1 MEGPHVS
8 NRFANTHRRQ
18 MRPVTPVARATRG
31 TAGVAFAATFV
42 LTGSTGALADG
53 TTQADAAAESTNVI
67 APVTA
72 PAVTI
77 PVAQKHDDSAFGVFA
92 ASAATL
98 KPKAPVVEVEE
109 PEALNDRDEDES
121 DNREEDSRE
130 TEENSRETNETE
142 ERSSD
147 RREERANDESEDNDN
162 SEDTSDRKKHEKKS
176 EERDNENEEAPSS
189 SAATGSIFSTAK
201 RGIGVRYVFGGS
213 SPSGWD
219 CSGFTS
225 WVYRQHGIHLP
236 HSAGAQA
243 RMGKRISRSE
253 ARPGDL
259 AYYPGHVGIYA
270 GNGMILDAGN
280 SAKNTSIRKLWNA
293 NWSFYRIAD

>member
-109 PEALNDRDEDES
+109 SEALNDRDENES

-130 TEENSRETNETE
+130 TNETE
-142 ERSSD
+142 ERRSD
-147 RREERANDESEDNDN
+147 RREERANDESEDTDN
-162 SEDTSDRKKHEKKS
+162 SEDTSDRKKREKKS
-176 EERDNENEEAPSS
+176 EERDNETEEASSS

-225 WVYRQHGIHLP
+225 WVYRQHGIYLP

-243 RMGKRISRSE
+243 RMGKRVSRSE

>member
-130 TEENSRETNETE
+130 TNETE
-142 ERSSD
+142 ERRSD
-147 RREERANDESEDNDN
+147 RREERANDESEDTDN
-162 SEDTSDRKKHEKKS
+162 SEDTSDRKKREKKS
-176 EERDNENEEAPSS
+176 EERDNETEEAPSS

>member
-31 TAGVAFAATFV
+31 TAAVAFAATFV

-109 PEALNDRDEDES
+109 SEALNDRDEDES
-121 DNREEDSRE
+121 DNREED
-130 TEENSRETNETE
+130 SRETNETE

-147 RREERANDESEDNDN
+147 RREERANDESEDTDN
-162 SEDTSDRKKHEKKS
+162 SEDTSDRKKREKKS
-176 EERDNENEEAPSS
+176 EERDNETEEASSS

-225 WVYRQHGIHLP
+225 WVYRQHGIYLP

-243 RMGKRISRSE
+243 RMGKRVSRSE

>member
-109 PEALNDRDEDES
+109 SEALNDRDEDES
-121 DNREEDSRE
+121 DNREED
-130 TEENSRETNETE
+130 SRETNETE

-147 RREERANDESEDNDN
+147 RREERANDESEDTDN
-162 SEDTSDRKKHEKKS
+162 SEDTSDRKKREKKS
-176 EERDNENEEAPSS
+176 EERDNETEETPSS

-225 WVYRQHGIHLP
+225 WVYRQHGIYLP

-243 RMGKRISRSE
+243 RMGKRVSRSE

>member
-121 DNREEDSRE
+121 ENREED
-130 TEENSRETNETE
+130 SRETNETE
-142 ERSSD
+142 ERRSD
-147 RREERANDESEDNDN
+147 RREERANDESEDTDN
-162 SEDTSDRKKHEKKS
+162 SEDTSDRKKREKKS
-176 EERDNENEEAPSS
+176 EERDNETEEASSS

-225 WVYRQHGIHLP
+225 WVYRQHGIYLP

-243 RMGKRISRSE
+243 RMGKRVSRSE

>member
-1 MEGPHVS
+1 
-8 NRFANTHRRQ
+8 

-130 TEENSRETNETE
+130 TNEIE
-142 ERSSD
+142 ERRSD

-162 SEDTSDRKKHEKKS
+162 SEDTSDRKKREKKS
-176 EERDNENEEAPSS
+176 GERDNETEEASSS

>member
-53 TTQADAAAESTNVI
+53 TTQADAAAESTNLI

-130 TEENSRETNETE
+130 TNETE

-162 SEDTSDRKKHEKKS
+162 SEDTSDRKKREKKS
-176 EERDNENEEAPSS
+176 EERDNENEEASSS

>member
-98 KPKAPVVEVEE
+98 EPKAPVVEVEE

-130 TEENSRETNETE
+130 TNETE
-142 ERSSD
+142 ERRSD
-147 RREERANDESEDNDN
+147 RREERANDESEDND
-162 SEDTSDRKKHEKKS
+162 TSDRKKREKKS
-176 EERDNENEEAPSS
+176 EQRDDETEEASSS

>member
-53 TTQADAAAESTNVI
+53 TTQADAAAESTSVI

-130 TEENSRETNETE
+130 TNETE
-142 ERSSD
+142 ERRSD

-162 SEDTSDRKKHEKKS
+162 SEDTSDRKKREKKS
-176 EERDNENEEAPSS
+176 EERDNETEEASSS
-189 SAATGSIFSTAK
+189 SAATSSIFSTAK

-243 RMGKRISRSE
+243 RMGKRVSRSE

-293 NWSFYRIAD
+293 NWSFYRIVD

>member
-130 TEENSRETNETE
+130 TNETE
-142 ERSSD
+142 ERRSD

-162 SEDTSDRKKHEKKS
+162 SEDTSDRKKREKKS
-176 EERDNENEEAPSS
+176 EERDNETEEASSS

-243 RMGKRISRSE
+243 RMGKRVSRSE

-293 NWSFYRIAD
+293 NWSFYRIVD

>member
-8 NRFANTHRRQ
+8 NRLANTHRRQ

-77 PVAQKHDDSAFGVFA
+77 PVAQKHEDSAFGVFA

-121 DNREEDSRE
+121 ENREED
-130 TEENSRETNETE
+130 SRETNETE
-142 ERSSD
+142 ERRSD
-147 RREERANDESEDNDN
+147 RREERANEESEDNDN
-162 SEDTSDRKKHEKKS
+162 SEDTSDRKKREKKS
-176 EERDNENEEAPSS
+176 EERVNETEEASSS

>member
-121 DNREEDSRE
+121 GNREEDSRE
-130 TEENSRETNETE
+130 TNEAE
-142 ERSSD
+142 ERRSD
-147 RREERANDESEDNDN
+147 RNEERASEESENNDN
-162 SEDTSDRKKHEKKS
+162 SENASNSEKKKRENKS
-176 EERDNENEEAPSS
+176 EQRDGETEEVPSS
-189 SAATGSIFSTAK
+189 SAATSSIFATAK
-201 RGIGVRYVFGGS
+201 RGIGVPYVFGGGS
-213 SPSGWD
+213 TSGWD

-225 WVYRQHGIHLP
+225 WVYRQHGISLP
-236 HSAGAQA
+236 HSARAQV

-259 AYYPGHVGIYA
+259 VYHPGHVGIYA

-280 SAKNTSIRKLWNA
+280 KAKGTSIRKLWNA
-293 NWSFYRIAD
+293 NWSFYRIVD

>member
-72 PAVTI
+72 PAVAI

-98 KPKAPVVEVEE
+98 EPKAPVVEVEE

-130 TEENSRETNETE
+130 TNETE
-142 ERSSD
+142 ERRSD

-162 SEDTSDRKKHEKKS
+162 SEDTSDHKKREKKS
-176 EERDNENEEAPSS
+176 EKRDDETEEASSS

>member
-8 NRFANTHRRQ
+8 NRLANTHRRQ

-53 TTQADAAAESTNVI
+53 TTQADAAAESTNVV

-77 PVAQKHDDSAFGVFA
+77 PVAQKHEDSAFGVFA

-130 TEENSRETNETE
+130 TNETE
-142 ERSSD
+142 ERRSD

-162 SEDTSDRKKHEKKS
+162 SEDTSDRKKREKKS
-176 EERDNENEEAPSS
+176 EERDNETEEASSS

>member
-8 NRFANTHRRQ
+8 NRLANTHRRQ

-53 TTQADAAAESTNVI
+53 TTQADAAAESTNVV

-77 PVAQKHDDSAFGVFA
+77 PVAQKHEDSAFGVFA

-130 TEENSRETNETE
+130 TNETE
-142 ERSSD
+142 ERRSD

-162 SEDTSDRKKHEKKS
+162 SEDTSDRKKREKKS
-176 EERDNENEEAPSS
+176 EERVNETEEASSS

>member
-8 NRFANTHRRQ
+8 NRLANTHRRQ

-77 PVAQKHDDSAFGVFA
+77 PVAQKHEDSAFGVFA

-98 KPKAPVVEVEE
+98 EPKAPVVEVEE

-121 DNREEDSRE
+121 ENREEG
-130 TEENSRETNETE
+130 SRETNETE
-142 ERSSD
+142 ERRSD
-147 RREERANDESEDNDN
+147 RREERANDESEDTDN
-162 SEDTSDRKKHEKKS
+162 SEDTSDRKKREKKS
-176 EERDNENEEAPSS
+176 EERDNETEEASSS

-225 WVYRQHGIHLP
+225 WVYRQHGIYLP

-243 RMGKRISRSE
+243 RMGKRVSRSE

>member
-130 TEENSRETNETE
+130 TNETE
-142 ERSSD
+142 ERRSD

-162 SEDTSDRKKHEKKS
+162 SEDTSDRKKREKKS
-176 EERDNENEEAPSS
+176 EERDNETEEASSS

-225 WVYRQHGIHLP
+225 WVYRQHGIYLP

-243 RMGKRISRSE
+243 RMGKRVSRSE

>member
-1 MEGPHVS
+1 M
-8 NRFANTHRRQ
+8 
-18 MRPVTPVARATRG
+18 
-31 TAGVAFAATFV
+31 
-42 LTGSTGALADG
+42 
-53 TTQADAAAESTNVI
+53 
-67 APVTA
+67 
-72 PAVTI
+72 
-77 PVAQKHDDSAFGVFA
+77 
-92 ASAATL
+92 
-98 KPKAPVVEVEE
+98 
-109 PEALNDRDEDES
+109 
-121 DNREEDSRE
+121 
-130 TEENSRETNETE
+130 
-142 ERSSD
+142 
-147 RREERANDESEDNDN
+147 
-162 SEDTSDRKKHEKKS
+162 
-176 EERDNENEEAPSS
+176 
-189 SAATGSIFSTAK
+189 
-201 RGIGVRYVFGGS
+201 FGGS

-280 SAKNTSIRKLWNA
+280 SAKNTSIRKLWSA

>member
-92 ASAATL
+92 LSL
-98 KPKAPVVEVEE
+98 
-109 PEALNDRDEDES
+109 
-121 DNREEDSRE
+121 
-130 TEENSRETNETE
+130 
-142 ERSSD
+142 
-147 RREERANDESEDNDN
+147 
-162 SEDTSDRKKHEKKS
+162 
-176 EERDNENEEAPSS
+176 
-189 SAATGSIFSTAK
+189 
-201 RGIGVRYVFGGS
+201 
-213 SPSGWD
+213 
-219 CSGFTS
+219 
-225 WVYRQHGIHLP
+225 IH
-236 HSAGAQA
+236 
-243 RMGKRISRSE
+243 I
-253 ARPGDL
+253 
-259 AYYPGHVGIYA
+259 
-270 GNGMILDAGN
+270 
-280 SAKNTSIRKLWNA
+280 
-293 NWSFYRIAD
+293 

>member
-130 TEENSRETNETE
+130 TNEIE
-142 ERSSD
+142 ERRSD

-162 SEDTSDRKKHEKKS
+162 SEDTSDRKKREKKS
-176 EERDNENEEAPSS
+176 GERDNETEEASSS

>member
-8 NRFANTHRRQ
+8 NRLANTHRRQ

-77 PVAQKHDDSAFGVFA
+77 PVAQKHEDSAFGVFA

-130 TEENSRETNETE
+130 TNETE

-147 RREERANDESEDNDN
+147 RREERANDESEDTDN
-162 SEDTSDRKKHEKKS
+162 SEDTSDRKKREKKS
-176 EERDNENEEAPSS
+176 EERDNETEEASSS

-225 WVYRQHGIHLP
+225 WVYRQHGIYLP

-243 RMGKRISRSE
+243 RMGKRVSRSE

>member
-98 KPKAPVVEVEE
+98 EPKAPVVEVEE

-130 TEENSRETNETE
+130 TNETE
-142 ERSSD
+142 ERRSD

-162 SEDTSDRKKHEKKS
+162 SEDTSDHKKREKKS
-176 EERDNENEEAPSS
+176 EKRDDETEEASSS

>member
-121 DNREEDSRE
+121 ENREED
-130 TEENSRETNETE
+130 SRETNETE

-147 RREERANDESEDNDN
+147 RREERANDESEDTDN
-162 SEDTSDRKKHEKKS
+162 SEDTSDRKKREKKS
-176 EERDNENEEAPSS
+176 EERDNETEEASSS

-225 WVYRQHGIHLP
+225 WVYRQHGIYLP

-243 RMGKRISRSE
+243 RMGKRVSRSE

>member
-98 KPKAPVVEVEE
+98 EPKAPVVEVEE

-130 TEENSRETNETE
+130 TNETE
-142 ERSSD
+142 ERRSD

-162 SEDTSDRKKHEKKS
+162 SEDTSDHKKREKKS
-176 EERDNENEEAPSS
+176 EKRDDETEEGSSS

>member
-8 NRFANTHRRQ
+8 NRLANTHRRQ

-77 PVAQKHDDSAFGVFA
+77 PVAQKHEDSAFGVFA
-92 ASAATL
+92 ASAVTL
-98 KPKAPVVEVEE
+98 EPKAPVVEVEE

-121 DNREEDSRE
+121 ENREED
-130 TEENSRETNETE
+130 SRETNETE
-142 ERSSD
+142 ERRSD

-162 SEDTSDRKKHEKKS
+162 SEDTSDRKKREKKS
-176 EERDNENEEAPSS
+176 EERDNETEEASSS

-243 RMGKRISRSE
+243 RMGKRVSRSE

-280 SAKNTSIRKLWNA
+280 SAKDTSIRKLWNA
-293 NWSFYRIAD
+293 NWSFYRIVD

>member
-8 NRFANTHRRQ
+8 NRLANTHRRQ

-53 TTQADAAAESTNVI
+53 TTQADAAAESTNVV

-77 PVAQKHDDSAFGVFA
+77 PVAQKHEDSAFGVFA

-130 TEENSRETNETE
+130 TNETE
-142 ERSSD
+142 ERRSD
-147 RREERANDESEDNDN
+147 RREERANEESEDNDN
-162 SEDTSDRKKHEKKS
+162 SEDTSDRKKREKKS
-176 EERDNENEEAPSS
+176 EERVNETEEASSS

>member
-8 NRFANTHRRQ
+8 NRLANTHRRQ

-77 PVAQKHDDSAFGVFA
+77 PVAQKHEDSAFGVFA

-98 KPKAPVVEVEE
+98 KPKAPVVGVEE

-121 DNREEDSRE
+121 DNREEDSRD
-130 TEENSRETNETE
+130 TNETE
-142 ERSSD
+142 ERRSD

-162 SEDTSDRKKHEKKS
+162 SEDTSDRKKREKKS
-176 EERDNENEEAPSS
+176 EERDNETEEVPSS

>member
-130 TEENSRETNETE
+130 TEEDSRETNETE
-142 ERSSD
+142 ERRSD
-147 RREERANDESEDNDN
+147 RREERANDESENNDN
-162 SEDTSDRKKHEKKS
+162 SEGTSDRKKREKKS
-176 EERDNENEEAPSS
+176 EERDNETEEASSS
-189 SAATGSIFSTAK
+189 SAATSSIFATAK
-201 RGIGVRYVFGGS
+201 RGIGVPYVFGGGS
-213 SPSGWD
+213 TSGWD

-225 WVYRQHGIHLP
+225 WVYRQHGISLP
-236 HSAGAQA
+236 HSARAQV

-259 AYYPGHVGIYA
+259 VYHPGHVGIYA

-280 SAKNTSIRKLWNA
+280 KAKGTSIRKLWNA
-293 NWSFYRIAD
+293 NWSFYRIVD

>member
-130 TEENSRETNETE
+130 TNETE

-147 RREERANDESEDNDN
+147 RREERANDESEDTDN
-162 SEDTSDRKKHEKKS
+162 SEDTSDRKKREKKS
-176 EERDNENEEAPSS
+176 EERDNETEEASSS

>member
-8 NRFANTHRRQ
+8 NRLANTHRRQ

-130 TEENSRETNETE
+130 TNETE
-142 ERSSD
+142 ERRSD

-162 SEDTSDRKKHEKKS
+162 SEDTSDRKKREKKS
-176 EERDNENEEAPSS
+176 EERVNETEEASSS

>member
-53 TTQADAAAESTNVI
+53 TTQADAAAESTNLI

-130 TEENSRETNETE
+130 TNETE

-147 RREERANDESEDNDN
+147 RREERANDESEDTDN
-162 SEDTSDRKKHEKKS
+162 SEDTSDRKKREKKS
-176 EERDNENEEAPSS
+176 EERDNETEEASSS

-225 WVYRQHGIHLP
+225 WVYRQHGIYLP

-243 RMGKRISRSE
+243 RMGKRVSRSE

>member
-109 PEALNDRDEDES
+109 PEALNYRDEDES

-147 RREERANDESEDNDN
+147 RREERATDESEDTDN
-162 SEDTSDRKKHEKKS
+162 SEDTSDRKKS
-176 EERDNENEEAPSS
+176 EERDNETEEASSS

>member
-8 NRFANTHRRQ
+8 NRLANTHRRQ

-130 TEENSRETNETE
+130 TNETE
-142 ERSSD
+142 ERRSD

-162 SEDTSDRKKHEKKS
+162 SEDTSDRKKREKKS
-176 EERDNENEEAPSS
+176 EERDNETEEASSS

-225 WVYRQHGIHLP
+225 WVYRQHGIYLP

-243 RMGKRISRSE
+243 RMGKRVSRSE

>member
-130 TEENSRETNETE
+130 TNETE

-147 RREERANDESEDNDN
+147 RREERANDESEDTDN
-162 SEDTSDRKKHEKKS
+162 SEDTSDRKKREKKS
-176 EERDNENEEAPSS
+176 EERDNETEETPSS

-225 WVYRQHGIHLP
+225 WVYRQHGIYLP

-243 RMGKRISRSE
+243 RMGKRVSRSE

>member
-77 PVAQKHDDSAFGVFA
+77 PVAQKHEDSAFGVFA

-98 KPKAPVVEVEE
+98 EPKAPVVEVEE

-121 DNREEDSRE
+121 ENREEG
-130 TEENSRETNETE
+130 SRETNETE
-142 ERSSD
+142 ERRSD
-147 RREERANDESEDNDN
+147 RREERANDESEDTDN
-162 SEDTSDRKKHEKKS
+162 SEDTSDRKKREKKS
-176 EERDNENEEAPSS
+176 EERDNETEEASSS

-225 WVYRQHGIHLP
+225 WVYRQHGIYLP

-243 RMGKRISRSE
+243 RMGKRVSRSE

>member
-1 MEGPHVS
+1 
-8 NRFANTHRRQ
+8 
-18 MRPVTPVARATRG
+18 G

-72 PAVTI
+72 PAVAI

-109 PEALNDRDEDES
+109 PKALNDRDEDES

-130 TEENSRETNETE
+130 TEENSRETSETE
-142 ERSSD
+142 EHSSD
-147 RREERANDESEDNDN
+147 RREERANDESEDTDN
-162 SEDTSDRKKHEKKS
+162 SEDTSDRKKREKKS
-176 EERDNENEEAPSS
+176 EERDNETEEAPSS

>member
-8 NRFANTHRRQ
+8 NRLANTHRRQ

-53 TTQADAAAESTNVI
+53 TTQADAAAESTNVV

-130 TEENSRETNETE
+130 TNETE
-142 ERSSD
+142 ERRSD

-162 SEDTSDRKKHEKKS
+162 SEDTSDRKKREKKS
-176 EERDNENEEAPSS
+176 EERDNETEEASSS

-243 RMGKRISRSE
+243 RMGKRVSRSE

-293 NWSFYRIAD
+293 NWSFYRIVD